1 MSKIPRQS
9 EVIKAYIEANGHV
22 VRACKAAG
30 VNRDTFYEWKRT
42 DPNFAQK
49 LMEAEEEVEEIKLN
63 FAMSFLTK
71 ELKKE
76 YKGRSNNE
84 YRMKD
89 SDLLSFIKTQIQ
101 LTKKGKVMLGMV
113 QPTETTQT
121 DASGGTERLLGELKA
136 ILPNPNIP
144 APRRNIEDLDHFGNP
159 IKKEGENE

>member
-1 MSKIPRQS
+1 MSKIPQQS

-22 VRACKAAG
+22 GRACKAAG
-30 VNRDTFYEWKRT
+30 ISRVTFYDWKRT
-42 DPNFAQK
+42 DANFAQK
-49 LMEAEEEVEEIKLN
+49 LMQAEEEAEEEKLR

-101 LTKKGKVMLGMV
+101 LTKKGKAMLGIV
-113 QPTETTQT
+113 PAPTVSEAPDVVAISKILQEQAEKAINETPAPYT
-121 DASGGTERLLGELKA
+121 DDGTENDTNTGS
-136 ILPNPNIP
+136 
-144 APRRNIEDLDHFGNP
+144 D
-159 IKKEGENE
+159 

>member
-89 SDLLSFIKTQIQ
+89 SDLLSYIKTQIQ
-101 LTKKGKVMLGMV
+101 LTKKGKQMLGIV
-113 QPTETTQT
+113 PAPTTAETPDVVAITKILEKQAEKAINETPAPYT
-121 DASGGTERLLGELKA
+121 DDGTENDTNK
-136 ILPNPNIP
+136 
-144 APRRNIEDLDHFGNP
+144 DSY
-159 IKKEGENE
+159 